1 LCTLFAAGLVFFPS
15 HFLIQEL
22 YDIKQNITFLT
33 REYPMIIKINGS
45 ELEFS
50 EEKDVYLGSKTSGQ
64 IFKKWH
70 GLEEDVKIGLEM
82 IQNKAEALIIESREL
97 LSAKPD

>member
-1 LCTLFAAGLVFFPS
+1 M
-15 HFLIQEL
+15 
-22 YDIKQNITFLT
+22 TFLNGG
-33 REYPMIIKINGS
+33 YPMIIKINDS
-45 ELEFS
+45 ELEIS
-50 EEKDVYLGSKTSGQ
+50 EDKDVYLGSKTSGQ